1 MSSTKHNRVILGQ
14 IKELEQEIVRPRS
27 WDLQGEVKAAQRPE
41 NSLLQVIADFDK
53 NSVPVPIITQA
64 YTSSIEDL
72 IISRIKDKKYD
83 DPQPFKQTKPVKKE
97 EESFL
102 SQEKDKAGLGDLY
115 ADQFLTKSLSI
126 LKSSAIDEAAKEEIK
141 SLFHKV
147 SRQLDSLTHFHYTP
161 KPIVAEVSVSS
172 TQIPSISFED
182 IGLTAEST
190 ASAAAPEEI
199 YRKKRGRDA
208 ALMSQE
214 ELTRDDRKRLRQANK
229 SKNRAAKKRDLECGS
244 MDEGKARRNK
254 AIAEDKEF
262 NEMLK
267 KGKRVTTGKE
277 IREEDKIK
285 YGSSKKFFEKM
296 QNDALTT
303 SKKFKKNKNL

>member
-1 MSSTKHNRVILGQ
+1 MSSTKHNSKIISQ
-14 IKELEQEIVRPRS
+14 IQELEQEIVRPRS

-64 YTSSIEDL
+64 YTSSIEEL
-72 IISRIKDKKYD
+72 IISRIKDKRYD
-83 DPQPFKQTKPVKKE
+83 DPKPFKQTKVPKKE
-97 EESFL
+97 EENLL
-102 SQEKDKAGLGDLY
+102 SQEKDKTGLGDLY

-172 TQIPSISFED
+172 TKLPSINFED
-182 IGLTAEST
+182 VGLTAEST

-199 YRKKRGRDA
+199 YRKKRGRAA

-229 SKNRAAKKRDLECGS
+229 SKNRAAKKRDLESGS
-244 MDEGKARRNK
+244 VDESKARRNK

-277 IREEDKIK
+277 ITEENKVK
-285 YGSSKKFFEKM
+285 YGSSKNFFEKM
-296 QNDALTT
+296 QRDAVTT
-303 SKKFKKNKNL
+303 TKKVKRNKD